1 MVRVSRHVAG
11 FGLLEELSS
20 TDIKGRLGGQQ
31 SGLGDGHRRGQ
42 AVGAPPELQR
52 QVDMTRGDG
61 AEAGA
66 REEEERGRVETGEGV
81 EAEGRGDS
89 GGEEEKVWHLLLIA
103 RSV

>member
-1 MVRVSRHVAG
+1 V
-11 FGLLEELSS
+11 
-20 TDIKGRLGGQQ
+20 RLGGQQ

-66 REEEERGRVETGEGV
+66 REEEERGRVGGV